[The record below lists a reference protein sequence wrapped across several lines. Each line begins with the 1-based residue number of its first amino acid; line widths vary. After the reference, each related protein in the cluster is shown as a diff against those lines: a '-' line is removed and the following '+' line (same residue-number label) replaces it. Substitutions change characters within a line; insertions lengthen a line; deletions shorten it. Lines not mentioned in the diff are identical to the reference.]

1 MSVENLTSTFSRKR
15 RMTDW
20 LLFTIPS
27 FITAGINWNAGE
39 NVGLVLRGPSG
50 RFHPLDYVLQVFH
63 HELAHCQF
71 MNHVPSQHGRL
82 TAQLSKECKKLQ
94 QRGYF
99 GDGEFRIASII

>member
-1 MSVENLTSTFSRKR
+1 
-15 RMTDW
+15 MTDW